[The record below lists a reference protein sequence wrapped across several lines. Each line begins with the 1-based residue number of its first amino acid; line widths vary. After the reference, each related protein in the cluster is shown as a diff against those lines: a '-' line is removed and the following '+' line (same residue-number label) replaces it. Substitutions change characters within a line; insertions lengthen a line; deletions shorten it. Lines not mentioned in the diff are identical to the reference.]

1 MAGWRRPIPPHLIEL
16 ELNMSQNQPTRTPV
30 PIPLLEWDDL
40 LLTGQPGISQAK
52 GRIHA
57 KQPADFALRVANDAM
72 RATDSEYPSYPQ
84 GSFILV
90 DLCHEAPEHGAIVLA
105 RIHED
110 TVVFGMYEHYE
121 GVEGAQHRI
130 ILSNL
135 ALPPI
140 NLCCSNPIFI
150 GRIVG
155 SAS

>member
-1 MAGWRRPIPPHLIEL
+1 
-16 ELNMSQNQPTRTPV
+16 MSQTQTRRTPV

-40 LLTGQPGISQAK
+40 LRSHQPGISQAK

-57 KQPADFALRVANDAM
+57 KQPADFALPVVNDAM
-72 RATDSEYPSYPQ
+72 RATDPQSPSYPQ

-90 DLCHEAPEHGAIVLA
+90 DLCSEVPEHGAIVLA

-121 GVEGAQHRI
+121 GAEGAQHRI
-130 ILSNL
+130 VLSNA

-140 NLCCSNPIFI
+140 NLCCSNPTFI